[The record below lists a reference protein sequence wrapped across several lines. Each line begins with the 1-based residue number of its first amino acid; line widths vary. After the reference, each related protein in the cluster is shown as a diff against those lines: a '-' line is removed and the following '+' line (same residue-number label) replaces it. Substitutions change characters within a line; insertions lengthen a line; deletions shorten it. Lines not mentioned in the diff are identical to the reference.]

1 MRWRYPAIALAAL
14 ALVVANAPRL
24 RLLGWSE
31 LTDFASTGGDG
42 RVGAVFL
49 SGDMGM
55 NLGISGDTAR
65 GLAANGYA
73 VTGVSSPVA
82 FAHHLTR
89 AEADAVV
96 VKAIDAALAKGARK
110 VVLVGQSFG
119 SDIIATVLPDLP
131 RRLHERIA
139 SVVIVVP
146 SRDVYFRADPSGI
159 AYLGTPD
166 ALPATALRKVD
177 WVPVTCVQGADEH
190 NSLCPLL
197 DGSPARRVMLPG
209 NHYLHHDVP
218 RIMAAILDALK
229 PR

>member
-1 MRWRYPAIALAAL
+1 MRWRYAGLALAAL

-24 RLLGWSE
+24 RLLGWNE
-31 LTDFASTGGDG
+31 LTNLAAAGGDG
-42 RVGAVFL
+42 KVGAVFL

-55 NLGISGDTAR
+55 DLGISGDTAR
-65 GLAANGYA
+65 GLAANGYP

-89 AEADAVV
+89 AQADAVV
-96 VKAIDAALAKGARK
+96 VKAIDAAIAKGADK

-119 SDIIATVLPDLP
+119 SDIIATVLPDMP
-131 RRLHERIA
+131 ERLRHRIA
-139 SVVIVVP
+139 AVAIVVP

-166 ALPATALRKVD
+166 AHPASALRMVD
-177 WVPVTCVQGADEH
+177 WVPVTCVQGAEERT
-190 NSLCPLL
+190 SLCPLL
-197 DGSPARRVMLPG
+197 AGSTARRVLLPG

-218 RIMAAILDALK
+218 RMMAAILEALK